1 MKFKKD
7 DIIETTD
14 GNDDRNW
21 VITEIDENEGY
32 ELSELNSMEN
42 LGFLPFGHATL
53 YRKLGAVDMLKSF

>member
-32 ELSELNSMEN
+32 ELSEY